1 MPSTSSPTLIYL
13 GLGSNLDDR
22 LRNLREAQA
31 ALPPQVQ
38 VLRASRVYETAPW
51 GYSDQPAYLNQV
63 LEATTALAPLA
74 LLAHIKAIETRL
86 GRVPSFRFG
95 PRLIDIDILFYSDQV
110 IDLPELSVPHPR
122 LSERAF
128 MLVPLAELEPDLR
141 HPLLGLTVRQLAAR
155 VDAAGVAA
163 LRGEV

>member
-1 MPSTSSPTLIYL
+1 MPSTPPPTLIYL

-63 LEATTALAPLA
+63 LEARTALAPLE
-74 LLAHIKAIETRL
+74 LLAHLKAIEARL

-95 PRLIDIDILFYSDQV
+95 PRLIDIDILFYDDR
-110 IDLPELSVPHPR
+110 IIELPGVTIPHPR
-122 LSERAF
+122 LHERAF
-128 MLVPLAELEPDLR
+128 VLVPLADITPDLL
-141 HPLLGLTVRQLAAR
+141 HPVLGRTIRALLDEVDKNGITPWTV
-155 VDAAGVAA
+155 
-163 LRGEV
+163 